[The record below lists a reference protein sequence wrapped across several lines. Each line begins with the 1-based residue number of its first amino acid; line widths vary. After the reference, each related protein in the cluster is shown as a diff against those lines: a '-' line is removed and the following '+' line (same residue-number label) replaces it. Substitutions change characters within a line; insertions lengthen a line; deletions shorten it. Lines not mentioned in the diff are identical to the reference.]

1 MIRYKIW
8 FAMIV
13 VLPVAGY
20 AQRTEGLTHLTDTSF
35 NNAGAYRQARKQY
48 PSIVLVADSV
58 PPGVLQARNV
68 PYTTIDGH
76 TLQLDVFYPARQKK
90 ALPAV
95 MIIHG
100 GGWRSGNRQQH
111 IPLAERLA
119 AQGFVCFTVSYR
131 LSTEALYPA
140 AVHDLKAAIRWIRA
154 HAEAYHA
161 DPTRIAALGFS
172 AGAQLATLLGSATN
186 VPALDDST
194 RNMDYSS
201 AVQAVVNIDGIL
213 AFIHP
218 ESGEGNDTKA
228 TSAAT
233 NWFGYS
239 RAENPALWQQAS
251 ALTYAGKHSPP
262 TLFLNSSV
270 DRMHAG
276 REDYIAILKRCGV
289 YTEVHTFP
297 DTPHTFCLFEPW
309 FTPVVN
315 YTTIFL
321 RKVL

>member
-1 MIRYKIW
+1 MVSYKIC
-8 FAMIV
+8 FV
-13 VLPVAGY
+13 FVLLSMVGY
-20 AQRTEGLTHLTDTSF
+20 AQRMEGLTHRADTSF
-35 NNAGAYRQARKQY
+35 NNASAYRQARKHY

-58 PPGVLQARNV
+58 PPGVLAARNV

-76 TLQLDVFYPARQKK
+76 TLQLDVFYPAHRDKP
-90 ALPAV
+90 LPAV

-111 IPLAERLA
+111 IPLAARLA

-131 LSTEALYPA
+131 LSTDALYPA
-140 AVHDLKAAIRWIRA
+140 AVHDLKAALRWIRA
-154 HAEAYHA
+154 HATTYSV
-161 DPTRIAALGFS
+161 DPTRMAVLGFS
-172 AGAQLATLLGSATN
+172 AGAQLAALLGSATN

-194 RNMDYSS
+194 RNMGYSS

-218 ESGEGNDTKA
+218 ESGEGNDTKS

-239 RAENPALWQQAS
+239 RTENPARWEQAS
-251 ALTYAGKHSPP
+251 ALTYAGRYSPP

-276 REDYIAILKRCGV
+276 REDYISILRRYGI

-309 FTPVVN
+309 FTPVLN
-315 YTTIFL
+315 YTTTFL

>member
-1 MIRYKIW
+1 MAPYRLWLTILL
-8 FAMIV
+8 
-13 VLPVAGY
+13 LPLAGY
-20 AQRTEGLTHLTDTSF
+20 AQRTEGLTHRADTSF
-35 NNAGAYRQARKQY
+35 NNAGAYRQARQQY
-48 PSIVLVADSV
+48 PSIVLVTDSV
-58 PPGVLQARNV
+58 PPGVQQARNV

-76 TLQLDVFYPARQKK
+76 TLQLDVFYPVHGRKP
-90 ALPAV
+90 LPAV

-131 LSTEALYPA
+131 LSTDALYPA

-154 HAEAYHA
+154 HAATYHA

-201 AVQAVVNIDGIL
+201 ALQAVVNIDGIV

-218 ESGEGNDTKA
+218 ESGEGNDTKS

-233 NWFGYS
+233 NWFGYT
-239 RAENPALWQQAS
+239 RTENPDLWRQAS
-251 ALTYAGKHSPP
+251 ALTYAGKQSPP

-270 DRMHAG
+270 ARMHAG
-276 REDYIAILKRCGV
+276 REDYIAILQRYGI

-309 FTPVVN
+309 FTPMVK
-315 YTTIFL
+315 YTTVFL
-321 RKVL
+321 QKVL

>member
-1 MIRYKIW
+1 MVPYKTW
-8 FAMIV
+8 FAL
-13 VLPVAGY
+13 VLLPFAGY
-20 AQRTEGLTHLTDTSF
+20 AQRTEGLTHRADTSF

-48 PSIVLVADSV
+48 PAIVLVADSV
-58 PPGVLQARNV
+58 PPGVRQARNV

-76 TLQLDVFYPARQKK
+76 TLQLDVFYPAGEGKP
-90 ALPAV
+90 LPAV

-131 LSTEALYPA
+131 LSTDALYPA

-154 HAEAYHA
+154 HARTYRA
-161 DPTRIAALGFS
+161 DPARVAVLGFS
-172 AGAQLATLLGSATN
+172 AGAQLAALLGSATS
-186 VPALDDST
+186 VPALDDTT
-194 RNMDYSS
+194 RNMGYNN

-218 ESGEGNDTKA
+218 ESGEGNDTKT

-239 RAENPALWQQAS
+239 RTEKPDLWKQGS

-276 REDYIAILKRCGV
+276 REDYVAILKRNGI

-309 FTPVVN
+309 FTPVLD
-315 YTTIFL
+315 YTTAFL

>member
-1 MIRYKIW
+1 MVQYKIW
-8 FAMIV
+8 CAIV
-13 VLPVAGY
+13 LLPLAGY
-20 AQRTEGLTHLTDTSF
+20 AQRTEGLTHRADTSF
-35 NNAGAYRQARKQY
+35 NNAGAYRQARREY
-48 PSIVLVADSV
+48 PAIVLVTDSV
-58 PPGVLQARNV
+58 PPGVQEARNV
-68 PYTTIDGH
+68 PYSTIDGH
-76 TLQLDVFYPARQKK
+76 TLQLDVFYPARKGK
-90 ALPAV
+90 SLPAV

-100 GGWRSGNRQQH
+100 GGWRTGSRQQH

-119 AQGFVCFTVSYR
+119 EQGFVCFTVSYR
-131 LSTEALYPA
+131 LSTDALYPA

-154 HAEAYHA
+154 HAATYNA

-172 AGAQLATLLGSATN
+172 AGAQLAALLGSAAN

-194 RNMDYSS
+194 RNMGYSS
-201 AVQAVVNIDGIL
+201 AVQAVVSIDGIV

-218 ESGEGNDTKA
+218 ESGEGNDTKY

-233 NWFGYS
+233 YWFGYT
-239 RAENPALWQQAS
+239 RTENAALWKQAS

-270 DRMHAG
+270 VRMHAG
-276 REDYIAILKRCGV
+276 REDYIAILRRYDI

-309 FTPVVN
+309 FTPVLN
-315 YTTIFL
+315 YTTTFL